1 MLRVRVLVVWHKLLA
16 TSSSPC
22 PLTAYTLSS
31 RAVNGTTRAIRDHAS
46 GCSSSKAMITPWAF
60 LRNRFRRYS
69 RALRDRAHAKGL
81 RPINVRAAGKTSGE
95 EWTGCMRKLSDAGN
109 VEKLSSVVPAQDS
122 PPIFSLPDH
131 SSLMDSSS
139 ASEGHSTHNQGSS
152 GCRNSASRYFPGSL
166 PPGLT
171 DLGPPWNPDSVV
183 STTSAD
189 VRPLPSLPGQ
199 DKAEGIRNLL
209 GGSPTPPTTLTAVHP
224 SFWPLAPEQI
234 QRYAREIVIR
244 PDEKTYWI
252 DPLTTSFPPH
262 HIQHGW
268 TPFAHPEGALYW
280 FHQEKRSFTGVD
292 LRNGEKL
299 QRIMKYLDDIYEFI
313 HKNHIIIRADVDLV
327 FEIVKD
333 PDSGEECCAYYFASH
348 DTRSIFWLD
357 DFDMNYLITWDEVK
371 GVTEPSHVGL
381 EIEAQYWYH
390 CQLFP
395 TCMEMTMDIVEEL
408 RDILIYNM
416 GGRFS
421 SSKLFHVYFFHH
433 LDTMTSPLS
442 NSVYGVSE
450 LQEIMGIT
458 NCIEKS
464 ITSGLPRRPGSV
476 GSIGRFMFIFF
487 RNRFI
492 NFHGQPGA
500 RLARDQ
506 LIYETSSKRTLL
518 VTLLSPLLFFT
529 PDIHLVILKKIG
541 GDGHVHTNKASWT
554 NFTQNL
560 NTEWQEV
567 TLYATVLL
575 NANVAF
581 LAIQSVDDAS
591 ADGGRSSAQIASY
604 ISVIASIGSI
614 ILGTRM
620 RVHDSSGD
628 SRRFLRL
635 QKRNNRGMETLAI
648 MYGLPTALLMWA
660 VVSFL
665 VAFSIICFAANSL
678 SDRMLVGGTWIV
690 VGVLIVWC
698 IIAFWE
704 IKQVHVPYMS
714 ILSVRVKYWHR
725 LPRNLVKKFQTSRMK
740 AKPPMNSVGQTTMGV

>member
-1 MLRVRVLVVWHKLLA
+1 
-16 TSSSPC
+16 
-22 PLTAYTLSS
+22 
-31 RAVNGTTRAIRDHAS
+31 
-46 GCSSSKAMITPWAF
+46 MITLWAF
-60 LRNRFRRYS
+60 LRHRFRRYS

-81 RPINVRAAGKTSGE
+81 RPIKGRAAGKTSGE
-95 EWTGCMRKLSDAGN
+95 ERTGCMRKLSDDGN
-109 VEKLSSVVPAQDS
+109 VEKLSLVVPAHDY
-122 PPIFSLPDH
+122 PPIFSLPNR
-131 SSLMDSSS
+131 SSLVLNSSS
-139 ASEGHSTHNQGSS
+139 PSECHSAYDAASF
-152 GCRNSASRYFPGSL
+152 GCPNSASRHFPGSMTT
-166 PPGLT
+166 G
-171 DLGPPWNPDSVV
+171 
-183 STTSAD
+183 STTHSGPSWNAD
-189 VRPLPSLPGQ
+189 SMVPTTSTDIRPLPPLPRQG
-199 DKAEGIRNLL
+199 KADDISNPLAGSCTPGNL
-209 GGSPTPPTTLTAVHP
+209 PTTLTAMHP

-234 QRYAREIVIR
+234 QRYEREVIIR
-244 PDEKTYWI
+244 PDENTYWI
-252 DPLTTSFPPH
+252 DPLTTLFPPH
-262 HIQHGW
+262 HVEHGW
-268 TPFAHPEGALYW
+268 MPFAHPEGALYW
-280 FHQEKRSFTGVD
+280 FHREKRTFTGVD
-292 LRNGEKL
+292 LHNGGKL

-313 HKNHIIIRADVDLV
+313 HKNHIIIPANVDLV
-327 FEIVKD
+327 FEIVRD

-348 DTRSIFWLD
+348 NTRSIFWLD
-357 DFDMNYLITWDEVK
+357 DFDTNYLITWDEVK

-395 TCMEMTMDIVEEL
+395 TCMEMTMNIIEEL

-416 GGRFS
+416 G
-421 SSKLFHVYFFHH
+421 
-433 LDTMTSPLS
+433 DTMTSPLS
-442 NSVYGVSE
+442 NSAYGVSE
-450 LQEIMGIT
+450 LQEIMGLT

-464 ITSGLPRRPGSV
+464 ITSGLLRRPGSV
-476 GSIGRFMFIFF
+476 SSIGRFMFIFF

-518 VTLLSPLLFFT
+518 VTLLSPLFFFT
-529 PDIHLVILKKIG
+529 PDIHLVTLKKIG

-604 ISVIASIGSI
+604 ISMIASIGSI

-628 SRRFLRL
+628 SRRFLHL
-635 QKRNNRGMETLAI
+635 QKRNNIGMETLAI
-648 MYGLPTALLMWA
+648 MYSLPTALLI

-678 SDRMLVGGTWIV
+678 TDRMLVGGMWIV
-690 VGVLIVWC
+690 VGVLVVWC

-714 ILSVRVKYWHR
+714 ILAVLVKCWDR
-725 LPRNLVKKFQTSRMK
+725 LPMNLAKRFQIPRMK
-740 AKPPMNSVGQTTMGV
+740 TKPPMNSADQAAGNV